1 MSRRP
6 GPPPVPADT
15 DLAISISAMD
25 PEEGTVT
32 YRISSTKDVPFA
44 VNGTTGALTVSLAQG
59 EELDHETTPEFT
71 FTVEASDGVNKPTID
86 VNVKVVGSNEAPNFV
101 SPAGDNAVT
110 TIDEDMTYA
119 DGPILFGMNG
129 DISVFNATDE
139 DEDDLTF
146 ELREGASRD
155 QFEISMVNKNGAGD
169 FQAELRVKQDVEL
182 DFEAE
187 DYDPDNGLRVHVE
200 VQDPAG
206 LADTLLL
213 IVKLN
218 NVNDESPTFD
228 AAPRLILTIAE
239 NTARGAVL
247 ANYAATDADGDEIKY
262 TLGGDDAKSFAIS
275 QTGDLLTLESLD
287 SDSGT
292 PCGSDGCSVTVV
304 ASDMPGAASGAPT
317 SGHEGSATAA
327 VVITVSG
334 VEDSISTPHIT
345 KANPVPGVGQGK
357 DESALAGL
365 KAKSAVVGAPPESPD
380 DLPATYGDS
389 GKGPGNYVET
399 EWANWGTVLRIE
411 VTSES
416 PSAACGAAVGGASR
430 NNNQCVEITVKSDSA
445 GDVLKLAA
453 YRSNDQED
461 LFVAAVMLVELEAH
475 ASNYHLDSDG
485 DEDRTPIYRHQ
496 RVRNVVK
503 SAAASDPALQV
514 PRLQV
519 DEEDE
524 IEIEFGNLRA
534 DIDVENEPPEIS
546 TVTPEHKDAFDD
558 PDVEY
563 TFSVTDDNSGLPE
576 PEDLPDNDGD
586 ENYTPVVGLVSDSQC
601 KLADTT
607 KGVPAGAIHVHEGE
621 YLDCGDNKQD
631 GEYIASESG
640 YGFAPIRDD
649 KDFDEISDGY
659 EVETTLVLVEN
670 EIFYVTFIACDS
682 AGNCASYDPD
692 GNDDDVELSKITID
706 TELPEFVEARTGV
719 KWDSSDN
726 EYDDDRSFIQVIFDD
741 LTPLN
746 EETVETDDFVVEGHT
761 VMAVY
766 VYSPDDEDTLWGDE
780 NSDGTLNE
788 DTSPTRYAEGGPN
801 SEWGDGGALYR
812 KLDRTVFL
820 ELEDELLADETPDI
834 TVVPN
839 GVEDQAGNEQDDGD
853 VEAKDWIAPR
863 FVIESIVAADTPEG
877 ASNQLAGDGDEVTVV
892 VTSDERLDQTR
903 PDVTVTHVD
912 ASMIDTKGIA
922 ACGTDGKRKRG
933 EITMNTA
940 GDTSTK
946 CADNDLATGD
956 DLNNH
961 IEKITNTEWVVTV
974 TKPKATGYYNFHIK
988 GEDRSPKKNRGS
1000 EGVSSSSI
1008 VTDFFDSDGDVNTDD
1023 AVFWEADIN
1032 LPNPNIRVS
1041 GVAVTDNEA
1050 SVEFRSP
1057 LFVEIDF
1064 TVNHWTSVDCD
1075 DVETDDRMA
1084 NCMNENS
1091 EYAQDNFDDVVVTMF
1106 QLDGVDM
1113 TDSVKSTDEQTFLV
1127 SLESIS
1133 VGDHTVM
1140 IQAVDQ
1146 AGNTLEDT
1154 LEIDFEVNDRDP
1166 FEEAA

>member
-1 MSRRP
+1 MTWLRALIRHTTSWLRFEDPAGNPSR
-6 GPPPVPADT
+6 
-15 DLAISISAMD
+15 I
-25 PEEGTVT
+25 TVT
-32 YRISSTKDVPFA
+32 
-44 VNGTTGALTVSLAQG
+44 
-59 EELDHETTPEFT
+59 
-71 FTVEASDGVNKPTID
+71 
-86 VNVKVVGSNEAPNFV
+86 VVVLNSNETPNFK

-110 TIDEDMTYA
+110 SIDEDMTYD
-119 DGPILFGMNG
+119 DGPIMFGVNR

-139 DEDDLTF
+139 DGDDLTF
-146 ELREGASRD
+146 ELREGSSRD
-155 QFEISMVNKNGAGD
+155 QFEIATISKNASGD
-169 FQAELRVKQDVEL
+169 FQAELRVKQGVEL
-182 DFEAE
+182 NYEAD

-213 IVKLN
+213 VVKLN
-218 NVNDESPTFD
+218 NVNDECPLFDYQTLGANEESCDATTSLMVPIPVDENSP
-228 AAPRLILTIAE
+228 
-239 NTARGAVL
+239 RGEEL
-247 ANYAATDADGDEIKY
+247 GNFAATDGDGDTVTYKL
-262 TLGGDDAKSFAIS
+262 TGTDAKSFSIS
-275 QTGDLLTLESLD
+275 ESGVLMTLESLD
-287 SDSGT
+287 YDSGT
-292 PCGSDGCSVTVV
+292 PCDKSCTVNVEASDGGVETKDAIQVVTIRVE
-304 ASDMPGAASGAPT
+304 P
-317 SGHEGSATAA
+317 
-327 VVITVSG
+327 

-411 VTSES
+411 VTAES

-631 GEYIASESG
+631 GEYNASESG

-649 KDFDEISDGY
+649 KDFDDISDGY
-659 EVETTLVLVEN
+659 EVETTLVLVKN

-746 EETVETDDFVVEGHT
+746 DETVETDDFVVEGHT
-761 VMAVY
+761 VKAVY

-820 ELEDELLADETPDI
+820 EA
-834 TVVPN
+834 
-839 GVEDQAGNEQDDGD
+839 
-853 VEAKDWIAPR
+853 
-863 FVIESIVAADTPEG
+863 
-877 ASNQLAGDGDEVTVV
+877 
-892 VTSDERLDQTR
+892 
-903 PDVTVTHVD
+903 
-912 ASMIDTKGIA
+912 
-922 ACGTDGKRKRG
+922 RG
-933 EITMNTA
+933 
-940 GDTSTK
+940 
-946 CADNDLATGD
+946 
-956 DLNNH
+956 
-961 IEKITNTEWVVTV
+961 
-974 TKPKATGYYNFHIK
+974 
-988 GEDRSPKKNRGS
+988 
-1000 EGVSSSSI
+1000 
-1008 VTDFFDSDGDVNTDD
+1008 
-1023 AVFWEADIN
+1023 
-1032 LPNPNIRVS
+1032 
-1041 GVAVTDNEA
+1041 
-1050 SVEFRSP
+1050 
-1057 LFVEIDF
+1057 
-1064 TVNHWTSVDCD
+1064 
-1075 DVETDDRMA
+1075 
-1084 NCMNENS
+1084 
-1091 EYAQDNFDDVVVTMF
+1091 
-1106 QLDGVDM
+1106 
-1113 TDSVKSTDEQTFLV
+1113 
-1127 SLESIS
+1127 
-1133 VGDHTVM
+1133 
-1140 IQAVDQ
+1140 
-1146 AGNTLEDT
+1146 
-1154 LEIDFEVNDRDP
+1154 
-1166 FEEAA
+1166 